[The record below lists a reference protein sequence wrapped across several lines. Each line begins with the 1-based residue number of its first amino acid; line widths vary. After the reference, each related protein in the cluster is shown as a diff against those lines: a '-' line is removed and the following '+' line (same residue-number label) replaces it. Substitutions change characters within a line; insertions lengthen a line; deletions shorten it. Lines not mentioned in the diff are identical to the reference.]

1 MPRDLVIEAGRA
13 IAQRLIGLCG
23 ELNAQ
28 HISRRVSKGVGGVE
42 DGLVG
47 IRGGVSYRD
56 GKPIFEAMTADQG
69 SYSGSSIAV
78 HRNHAAE

>member
-1 MPRDLVIEAGRA
+1 MPRFLVIEAGRA

-28 HISRRVSKGVGGVE
+28 YIFRRIVLCVE